1 MKPVPQNVMLL
12 IAQLG
17 LHDNRLP
24 ILIALE
30 ERPRGATELADDLEL
45 DIDPVQWALK
55 TLRKAGLVAVQEQGI
70 TSNNNKFG
78 IYATTNRGWT
88 GVLDALALVTK
99 TKNKPRSK
107 RRSSR

>member
-1 MKPVPQNVMLL
+1 MLL

-30 ERPRGATELADDLEL
+30 ERPRGATQLAHDLGL
-45 DIDPVQWALK
+45 NIDAVQWALK
-55 TLRKAGLVAVQEQGI
+55 TLRKAGLVVVQEQGV
-70 TSNNNKFG
+70 TSNNSKFG
-78 IYATTNRGWT
+78 IYATTNREWK
-88 GVLDALALVTK
+88 GVVDALALVGK
-99 TKNKPRSK
+99 TKNRPKSK

>member
-1 MKPVPQNVMLL
+1 MLL

-30 ERPRGATELADDLEL
+30 ERPRGATELAHDLGL

-55 TLRKAGLVAVQEQGI
+55 TLRKAGLVVVQEQGV
-70 TSNNNKFG
+70 TSNNSKFG
-78 IYATTNRGWT
+78 IYATTNCGWT
-88 GVLDALALVTK
+88 AVVDAVALVAK
-99 TKNKPRSK
+99 TKNSPKSK
-107 RRSSR
+107 RRSSS

>member
-1 MKPVPQNVMLL
+1 MVL

-17 LHDNRLP
+17 LHANRLP

-30 ERPRGATELADDLEL
+30 ERPRGATELAHDLGL
-45 DIDPVQWALK
+45 DIDAAQWALK
-55 TLRKAGLVAVQEQGI
+55 TLRKAGLIVVQEQGV
-70 TSNNNKFG
+70 TSNKSKFG

-88 GVLDALALVTK
+88 GVVDALALVAR
-99 TKNKPRSK
+99 TKNKPKPESR